1 MRLEEIHRANKMT
14 TLGEIIAHIDDLA
27 QKPYFVHEKKDTE
40 GEFSGFFGS
49 LEGLRYLERQRFLYK
64 CTNNLQK

>member
-1 MRLEEIHRANKMT
+1 MRLEEIHRANKLK

-40 GEFSGFFGS
+40 GEFSGIFWQLGRS
-49 LEGLRYLERQRFLYK
+49 QIS
-64 CTNNLQK
+64 

>member
-1 MRLEEIHRANKMT
+1 MSFEEIHRANKMT

-27 QKPYFVHEKKDTE
+27 QKPYFVHTKKNTE

-49 LEGLRYLERQRFLYK
+49 LEGLRYLELQRLLYK
-64 CTNNLQK
+64 

>member
-40 GEFSGFFGS
+40 SGFSGFFGS
-49 LEGLRYLERQRFLYK
+49 LEGLRYLELQRLLYK
-64 CTNNLQK
+64 

>member
-1 MRLEEIHRANKMT
+1 MRLEDIYRANKLK
-14 TLGEIIAHIDDLA
+14 TLGKIIAHIDDLA

-49 LEGLRYLERQRFLYK
+49 FEGLRYLELQRLLYK
-64 CTNNLQK
+64 

>member
-27 QKPYFVHEKKDTE
+27 QKSYFVQQKIPG
-40 GEFSGFFGS
+40 GEFSEFFGN
-49 LEGLRYLERQRFLYK
+49 LEGLRYLELQRLLYK
-64 CTNNLQK
+64 